1 MFSMESDDRCFV
13 AVSLLRRG
21 SFYSNYNNLMM
32 VQESLILLIGE
43 RIDSIDEYS
52 RSWKVMTEKLIHGD
66 LGLMRIPS

>member
-52 RSWKVMTEKLIHGD
+52 RS
-66 LGLMRIPS
+66 